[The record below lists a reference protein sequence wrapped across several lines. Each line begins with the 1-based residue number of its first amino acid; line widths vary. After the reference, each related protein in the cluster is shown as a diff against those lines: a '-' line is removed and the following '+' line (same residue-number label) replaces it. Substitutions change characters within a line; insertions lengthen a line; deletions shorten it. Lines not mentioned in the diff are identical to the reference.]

1 LIRVKVHRKEGEV
14 IVAICDEELLG
25 REFREGRF
33 VLRVEEGFYGGDLMT
48 LEEGINQIGKCT
60 IANLVG
66 ERIVRAAIEA
76 GYVRE
81 ENVLIIGGVP
91 HAQLVRI

>member
-1 LIRVKVHRKEGEV
+1 
-14 IVAICDEELLG
+14 
-25 REFREGRF
+25 
-33 VLRVEEGFYGGDLMT
+33 
-48 LEEGINQIGKCT
+48 